1 MFRQMKFST
10 VSATGQIWK
19 QCMLLWTNWNAF
31 CIILECFL
39 DLVNMWYIRCHYKVF
54 NVARFVVKLIKKE
67 LLLRWKWI
75 ENAKRCSK
83 TEPLRTPRSHDG
95 LGSGYNDSLA
105 TIIIYLFFKAY
116 DCLSGAFIYCLLTVE
131 YWMNDLMKNSL
142 INIVITKHIWLGVL
156 LKFHF
161 KLK

>member
-67 LLLRWKWI
+67 LLLRWKRI

-142 INIVITKHIWLGVL
+142 IVITKHIWLGVL
-156 LKFHF
+156 LK
-161 KLK
+161 KIS